1 MKDNFDVAAY
11 VAARQQMINEA
22 LAAELDKAAQ
32 AAPPGEGTER
42 LLAAMRY
49 SLLAGGKR
57 LRPLLLLATVESI
70 GEKREDE
77 LAGYLPFACGL
88 EMLHT

>member
-32 AAPPGEGTER
+32 ATPPGEGTER
-42 LLAAMRY
+42 DRK
-49 SLLAGGKR
+49 S
-57 LRPLLLLATVESI
+57 VV
-70 GEKREDE
+70 
-77 LAGYLPFACGL
+77 
-88 EMLHT
+88 